1 MDLDLTPEQKRI
13 YASALEFLKKESP
26 VELLRELRE
35 DPAGYSR
42 KTWKK
47 MAELGWQGIMIPE
60 RYNGMGGDVVDLALI
75 LEAMGRFC
83 YQGPFFSS
91 VVLGGTAIL
100 QAGSEQQKTDLL
112 PKLADGDL
120 MISLALIEPGA
131 SYGQEKMRTA
141 LVQDGDAFILSGTK
155 LFVENAPISDL
166 ILCAAG
172 SGGKADDDHGLSLV
186 MVDPSSPGITITPLD
201 TLAYDKQ
208 SEVKFDQ
215 VRVPGNNL
223 LGPAKGANAAM
234 EQVLETAALAKCAEM
249 VGVLQSTFEM
259 TVAYAKDRRQFGKA
273 IGSFQAVQHHC
284 ANMVV
289 DVDGAR
295 FLTYRAAWKKAQNMP
310 AAKETA
316 MAKAWVSDAGR
327 RVTGLGH
334 QIHGAIS
341 FCDEHDMH
349 LYYRRAKACEVAFGD
364 SAYHME
370 KIAGMMALT

>member
-13 YASALEFLKKESP
+13 HSSALEFLKKESP
-26 VELLRELRE
+26 VELMREQRE
-35 DPAGYSR
+35 NPLGYSR
-42 KTWKK
+42 KAWKK

-60 RYNGMGGDVVDLALI
+60 AYNGMGGDVVDLTLI

-83 YQGPFFSS
+83 YQGPYFSS
-91 VVLGGTAIL
+91 IVLGGTAIMA
-100 QAGSEQQKTDLL
+100 AGSDQQKANLL
-112 PKLADGDL
+112 PGLTDGNL
-120 MISLALIEPGA
+120 ILSLALMEPG
-131 SYGQEKMRTA
+131 STFGREKMRTE
-141 LVQDGDAFILSGTK
+141 LVLEGEEFILTGTK
-155 LFVENAPISDL
+155 LFVENAHNANL
-166 ILCAAG
+166 ILCVAETAG
-172 SGGKADDDHGLSLV
+172 TADGNTELSVAML
-186 MVDPSSPGITITPLD
+186 DPNAPGVTIRPMD

-208 SEVKFDQ
+208 AEVVFDH
-215 VRVPGNNL
+215 VRVSRNNV
-223 LGPAKGANAAM
+223 LGSVDGANAAIT
-234 EQVLETAALAKCAEM
+234 QVLETAALAKCAEM
-249 VGVLQSTFEM
+249 VGILQTVFEM

-327 RVTGLGH
+327 RVTALGH

-349 LYYRRAKACEVAFGD
+349 LFYRKAKACEIAFGD
-364 SAYHME
+364 AAYHLE
-370 KIAGMMALT
+370 KIAGMMKL